1 MSVTIKDVAKAA
13 GVSVATVSRVL
24 NKKANISDAAIEA
37 VNTAVDELGY
47 SPNFLGRD
55 LRKCETRR
63 ILAIIASTEH
73 SFYSEV
79 IRGMQETAF
88 KSGYDVLIGTTDDEP
103 DHEMRLLNMLFSRSV
118 DAAVLLGPKL
128 DVQTI
133 NKLGKNYNLALC
145 IERLDDCELLTVTID
160 NIAAAYDAVKCL
172 INKGSRKVAMISTSI
187 RSQSSIDREIGYKR
201 ALEES
206 GIPFRDEYLYQGTYD
221 SISGEEAVGNF
232 LSLPDPPTAIFAVS
246 DHLAMGAIR
255 RSISRGKKVGKDI
268 QIMGFDDITYSQMF
282 IPSISTVRQ
291 PLYLQGV
298 TVIKELL
305 ENLTNPVKK
314 DDLIMLSHELVLRSS
329 TGD

>member
-37 VNTAVDELGY
+37 VNTAVEELGY

-160 NIAAAYDAVKCL
+160 NIAAAYDAVKYL

-255 RSISRGKKVGKDI
+255 CSITLGKQVGKDI

>member
-37 VNTAVDELGY
+37 VNAAVEELGY

-160 NIAAAYDAVKCL
+160 NIAAAYDAVKYL

-255 RSISRGKKVGKDI
+255 CSITLGKQVGKDI

>member
-255 RSISRGKKVGKDI
+255 CSIALGKQVGKDI